1 MRKAG
6 VWGFSLGLLAGATA
20 GLLLAPQSGRR
31 TRLALRHGAARAGL
45 ELRKA
50 GQELSYLGRDLY
62 ERGRELTS
70 EARGWLR
77 SAA

>member
-1 MRKAG
+1 MRREA
-6 VWGFSLGLLAGATA
+6 VWGFSLGFLAGAVGA
-20 GLLLAPQSGRR
+20 LLLAPHSGRR

-45 ELRKA
+45 ELKKA
-50 GQELSYLGRDLY
+50 GHQLSYLGRDLY

-70 EARGWLR
+70 EARHWLR